1 MGYPKAWLPFG
12 TEFLLQRV
20 TRLLSE
26 AVDPVVVVAAP
37 DQNLPELSSQFLL
50 ARDRRGGQG
59 PLEGLYAGLTALE
72 GDCDA
77 AFVTSCDVPFLAP
90 AWIRKMVQLLEGY
103 DIVVPRD
110 DHYHHPLAAVYRV
123 SVIKH
128 IEYLFARDQLRPR
141 FLFSKVNTREVSTD
155 IMREVDPSLA
165 TLKNLNRPEE
175 YFNALK
181 LAGLDI
187 DPDIEKLLASPDQE
201 QS

>member
-20 TRLLSE
+20 TRLLTE
-26 AVDPVVVVAAP
+26 VVDPVVVVAAP
-37 DQNLPELSSQFLL
+37 DQKLPELSSQVLL

-59 PLEGLYAGLTALE
+59 PLEGLYVGLTTLG

-103 DIVVPRD
+103 DIAVPRD
-110 DHYHHPLAAVYRV
+110 DHYHHPLAAIYRV
-123 SVIKH
+123 SVIEH
-128 IEYLFARDQLRPR
+128 IEHLFAMEQLRPR

-155 IMREVDPSLA
+155 ILREIDPSLA

-175 YFNALK
+175 YFDALK

-187 DPDIEKLLASPDQE
+187 DPAIEKLLVSPDRE